1 MENKVLLVLLV
12 EGGTERE
19 DSVRNGVYYYIF
31 CQYFN
36 LFRSNLEGRSRA
48 FFKDFRVGG
57 GHFLKRGLSVR

>member
-36 LFRSNLEGRSRA
+36 LFQVEFGRSQQ
-48 FFKDFRVGG
+48 
-57 GHFLKRGLSVR
+57 GLF